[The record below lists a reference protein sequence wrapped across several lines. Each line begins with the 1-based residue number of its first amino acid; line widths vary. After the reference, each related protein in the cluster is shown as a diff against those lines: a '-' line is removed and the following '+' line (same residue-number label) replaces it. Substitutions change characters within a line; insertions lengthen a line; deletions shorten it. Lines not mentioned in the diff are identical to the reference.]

1 MNRTKQSVVRTMLMP
16 IILVGLAAADDL
28 EISRSTMDGGGVMFS
43 SGGGLELAGTIGQ
56 PDAGILS
63 GGEFKLSGGFWFP
76 LAPTDCNVDGSVN
89 LLDHADLEPCLSG
102 PDGGLLF
109 PGCNCFDVDGDTDV
123 DLSDV
128 ARFQTEFAVG

>member
-1 MNRTKQSVVRTMLMP
+1 MLMP
-16 IILVGLAAADDL
+16 LIVLVGLAAAD
-28 EISRSTMDGGGVMFS
+28 EFEVSRSTIDGGGVMFS
-43 SGGGLELAGTIGQ
+43 SGGDLELSGTLGQ

-63 GGEFKLSGGFWFP
+63 GGDFELSGGFWFA
-76 LAPTDCNVDGSVN
+76 LAPTDCNADGGVN

-109 PGCNCFDVDGDTDV
+109 PDCDCFDVDGDTDV

-128 ARFQTEFAVG
+128 ARFQAQFAIG